1 MDMCAVISEINLVV
15 SNPREWWI
23 ETGTTIHVFS
33 KKEVFSSHEDV
44 KNGLPVDALPYDY
57 SFTAQC
63 LAKPLKPQYG
73 GGIAVN
79 TELDNGIEGWV
90 AFEDSKIEYRVSSD
104 DGNNKFIAAHQRT
117 RAFHSPSQNF
127 FLEKDKI
134 YTFSAWLQVSSGNAS
149 IYAIFKS
156 PSGYHKAGITVAQ
169 SGCWSMLKGG
179 LSINVSE
186 SAQLYFESDNT
197 NTEIWV
203 DSISLQPFTLDEWRS
218 HIDQSVEKE
227 RKNHVKLRL
236 VDVNG
241 KPLANTHIKISLRV
255 PQFQFG
261 CASNSYILSNS
272 AYRQWFASK
281 RFTVTTF
288 ENEMKWYSTEVTQGR
303 EDYTVADGMLNWAKS
318 QSLSVRGHNVLW
330 DDPKYQVSWLNS
342 LSGKHFYQ
350 AVVKRIKSIVK
361 RYSGKLIAWDA
372 VNENLHFNYFES
384 RLGKK
389 INLFKMINSYDHHTP
404 LFLNDYNT
412 IEEPSDK
419 ASSPDAYM
427 KKIRKI
433 RDNGYHG
440 PLGIGLESHFN
451 TPNLA
456 YMRASIDKLAT
467 LSLPIWLTEI
477 DVGSSPDQANLLDQ
491 VLKEGHGHP
500 AVEGLVIWAG
510 WKPTGCYRMC
520 LTDNNFNNLPTGN
533 VADRFLRQFIRID
546 DHLDVT
552 DDMGYFEAR
561 LFHGEYSLR
570 VNNTTLERY
579 MNLNETK
586 EFGFNVTNH
595 SDKPRHQVQLITV

>member
-1 MDMCAVISEINLVV
+1 MGNSVTLDIQGEGKVIRKKIKVLRSDKEGEYESPFAKLCAQHGIIH
-15 SNPREWWI
+15 
-23 ETGTTIHVFS
+23 ETTSTYSS
-33 KKEVFSSHEDV
+33 K
-44 KNGLPVDALPYDY
+44 
-57 SFTAQC
+57 QMC

-179 LSINVSE
+179 LSMNVSE

-288 ENEMKWYSTEVTQGR
+288 ENEMKWYSTE
-303 EDYTVADGMLNWAKS
+303 
-318 QSLSVRGHNVLW
+318 
-330 DDPKYQVSWLNS
+330 PK
-342 LSGKHFYQ
+342 F
-350 AVVKRIKSIVK
+350 
-361 RYSGKLIAWDA
+361 
-372 VNENLHFNYFES
+372 
-384 RLGKK
+384 
-389 INLFKMINSYDHHTP
+389 
-404 LFLNDYNT
+404 
-412 IEEPSDK
+412 
-419 ASSPDAYM
+419 
-427 KKIRKI
+427 
-433 RDNGYHG
+433 
-440 PLGIGLESHFN
+440 
-451 TPNLA
+451 
-456 YMRASIDKLAT
+456 
-467 LSLPIWLTEI
+467 
-477 DVGSSPDQANLLDQ
+477 VGSWAQCLMGRPQ
-491 VLKEGHGHP
+491 VPG
-500 AVEGLVIWAG
+500 
-510 WKPTGCYRMC
+510 
-520 LTDNNFNNLPTGN
+520 F
-533 VADRFLRQFIRID
+533 VAQFTLRKTFLSSRR
-546 DHLDVT
+546 
-552 DDMGYFEAR
+552 
-561 LFHGEYSLR
+561 
-570 VNNTTLERY
+570 
-579 MNLNETK
+579 
-586 EFGFNVTNH
+586 
-595 SDKPRHQVQLITV
+595 